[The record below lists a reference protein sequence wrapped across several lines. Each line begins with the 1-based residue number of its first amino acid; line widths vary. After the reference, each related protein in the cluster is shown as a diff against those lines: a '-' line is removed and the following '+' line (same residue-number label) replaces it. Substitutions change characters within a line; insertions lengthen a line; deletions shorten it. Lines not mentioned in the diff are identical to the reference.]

1 MKVSEI
7 LAGSTKAYPSI
18 EIVPPLRGITKD
30 ELLESIAPF
39 MEFSPKYINVT
50 SHRDEFEYRE
60 EADGSFS
67 RHLLRN
73 RINETTVCAA
83 IMSKYDVEV
92 VPHLICGGST
102 KEEIES
108 KLDNLE
114 FLGINNIVAL
124 RGDSMTG
131 EKRFTPT
138 PGGYSFASE
147 LVEGIRSYQGSAGY
161 KRKRGMD
168 SSTSLGMTEGGNGM
182 TEGGNGKTERGNG
195 MTEKELGRG
204 KRLAEERFFCIGV
217 GAYPEK
223 HFEAA
228 NIETDIL
235 NLKRKVDAGADYII
249 TQMFFDNK
257 VYYDF
262 VEKCRAAGITVPI
275 VPGLK
280 PLSTARQISVLPEAF
295 SLDIPLELTGEIE
308 KHRNDKEAVYRIGT
322 EWCTMQCKD
331 LLKHGVPAVHFYTMG
346 KSRNITDILRECF

>member
-7 LAGSTKAYPSI
+7 LANSTKPYPSI
-18 EIVPPLRGITKD
+18 EIVPPLRGITKN

-73 RINETTVCAA
+73 RLNETTVCAA
-83 IMSKYDVEV
+83 IMSRYDVAV

-124 RGDSMTG
+124 RGDSMKE
-131 EKRFTPT
+131 EKRFTPA
-138 PGGYSFASE
+138 PGGYAYANE
-147 LVEGIRSYQGSAGY
+147 LVEGIRQYQGSAAY
-161 KRKRGMD
+161 RRRRKMEDGQN
-168 SSTSLGMTEGGNGM
+168 EP
-182 TEGGNGKTERGNG
+182 
-195 MTEKELGRG
+195 GRDD
-204 KRLAEERFFCIGV
+204 RFFCIGV

-249 TQMFFDNK
+249 TQMFFDNQI
-257 VYYDF
+257 YYDF
-262 VEKCRAAGITVPI
+262 VEKCRAAGINVPI
-275 VPGLK
+275 IPGLK

-295 SLDIPLELTGEIE
+295 SLDIPLELTKEIE
-308 KHRNDKEAVYRIGT
+308 RHSNDKDAVYRIGT

-331 LLKHGVPAVHFYTMG
+331 LLEHGVPAVHFYTMG

>member
-7 LAGSTKAYPSI
+7 LAASTKAYPSI

-67 RHLLRN
+67 RHLVRN
-73 RINETTVCAA
+73 RISETTVCAA
-83 IMSKYDVEV
+83 IMSRYDVEV

-108 KLDNLE
+108 RLDNLE
-114 FLGINNIVAL
+114 FLGISNIVAL

-138 PGGYSFASE
+138 PGGYRYASE
-147 LVEGIRSYQGSAGY
+147 LVEGIRKYQGSAVY
-161 KRKRGMD
+161 KRKRGVD
-168 SSTSLGMTEGGNGM
+168 SSTSLGMTGKGEGI
-182 TEGGNGKTERGNG
+182 
-195 MTEKELGRG
+195 
-204 KRLAEERFFCIGV
+204 AEERFFCIGV

-235 NLKRKVDAGADYII
+235 NLKKKVDAGADYII

-262 VEKCRAAGITVPI
+262 VEKCRAAGIMVPI
-275 VPGLK
+275 IPGLK
-280 PLSTARQISVLPEAF
+280 PISTARQVSLLPESF
-295 SLDIPLELTGEIE
+295 SLDIPVELTEEIGR
-308 KHRNDKEAVYRIGT
+308 HSYDKEAVYRIGT

-346 KSRNITDILRECF
+346 KSKNITDILRECF

>member
-1 MKVSEI
+1 MKISEI
-7 LAGSTKAYPSI
+7 LANSTKAYPSI

-60 EADGSFS
+60 ETDGSFS
-67 RHLLRN
+67 RHLIRN
-73 RINETTVCAA
+73 RISETTVCAA
-83 IMSKYDVEV
+83 IMSRYDVEV

-108 KLDNLE
+108 RLDNLA

-138 PGGYSFASE
+138 PGGYRYANE
-147 LVEGIRSYQGSAGY
+147 LVEGIRSYQGSNSY
-161 KRKRGMD
+161 RRSRGLETD
-168 SSTSLGMTEGGNGM
+168 D
-182 TEGGNGKTERGNG
+182 
-195 MTEKELGRG
+195 
-204 KRLAEERFFCIGV
+204 RFFCIGV

-235 NLKRKVDAGADYII
+235 NLKKKVDAGADYII

-262 VEKCRAAGITVPI
+262 VEKCRAAGINVPI
-275 VPGLK
+275 IPGLK
-280 PLSTARQISVLPEAF
+280 PLSTARQVSVLPESF
-295 SLDIPLELTGEIE
+295 SLDIPVELTQEIE
-308 KHRNDKEAVYRIGT
+308 KVKGNKEAVYRIGT
-322 EWCTMQCKD
+322 EWCAMQCKD

-346 KSRNITDILRECF
+346 KSDNITEILRECF